1 MDKEAI
7 LKRIRTIELQTRG
20 LTQHVFSGQYQ
31 SAFKGRGMSFS
42 EVRAY
47 QIGDDVRK
55 IDWNVTA
62 RFKDPYVK
70 VFEEERELSVLLIID
85 VSGSMYYGQGAES
98 KITLAAELAATIAFS
113 AAQSNDKVAAIFLS
127 DKIETYIPPKKG
139 FAHAHVILRKLLH
152 LKPKSKQTS
161 LSNGLQIA
169 RSLLKQRSICFII
182 SDFNDELPEKEFSKT
197 AQKHD
202 LIALGVEDPAEKVLP
217 NLGLVQLFNA
227 ETNTQNWIDSSS
239 PKVQKEYAQQFET
252 NKQNAL
258 EMFAKNNI
266 NAAFFEVGKPAFN
279 QLYHFFKARR

>member
-127 DKIETYIPPKKG
+127 DKIEAYIPPTKG

-252 NKQNAL
+252 NKQNAQ

>member
-127 DKIETYIPPKKG
+127 DKIETYIPSKKG

-252 NKQNAL
+252 NKQNAQ